1 MTDEVN
7 LWASRW
13 RLPTGW
19 IGTIRSRRCCRRRTG
34 ADAGAGDVYAIA
46 CDIHPINNM
55 RVLRYL
61 SDELKVSEEE
71 KKRWYAH
78 WIQQG
83 SARWSSCCATR
94 NPAIL
99 RGRCADAGGLL
110 SGAAVGQRAADGLR
124 SEPLSALPG
133 GL

>member
-1 MTDEVN
+1 MMVN
-7 LWASRW
+7 LSASRW

-19 IGTIRSRRCCRRRTG
+19 IGTICSRCCCPRGQR
-34 ADAGAGDVYAIA
+34 ADAGPEIVYAIA

-78 WIQQG
+78 
-83 SARWSSCCATR
+83 
-94 NPAIL
+94 
-99 RGRCADAGGLL
+99 
-110 SGAAVGQRAADGLR
+110 
-124 SEPLSALPG
+124 
-133 GL
+133 